1 MFGIYFSG
9 TGNTKC
15 YIEKLMKAL
24 DKRLGA
30 LLIEGS
36 AAIDNFE
43 LYTKEYL

>member
-30 LLIEGS
+30 LLRLIILS
-36 AAIDNFE
+36 
-43 LYTKEYL
+43 YTQRSIYEF